1 MQKISELG
9 YDGRYKNK
17 VTTFFSKSPDNE
29 KKPKTP
35 KIKAGKDQENQ
46 NESGNSLSLA
56 HSIHSC
62 RLIEQTR

>member
-17 VTTFFSKSPDNE
+17 VTNKCTARTFFSKSPDNE

-35 KIKAGKDQENQ
+35 KTKAPRK
-46 NESGNSLSLA
+46 SK
-56 HSIHSC
+56 
-62 RLIEQTR
+62 